1 MLELTNTAA
10 QTIAPGAAV
19 TFNKVLLHTGCGECF
34 DCRVPTSVKLTG
46 RNGVYRVEFSGNIAS
61 PTAGTPAQLAIALGP
76 IALPET
82 VMLVTTSAANSFN
95 NVATSTLV
103 KNNCC
108 DFDRITVV
116 NTGTTPV
123 LLSANFNLNVERK
136 C

>member
-46 RNGVYRVEFSGNIAS
+46 RNGVYRIEFSGNIAS
-61 PTAGTPAQLAIALGP
+61 GTAGTPAQLAIALGP
-76 IALPET
+76 TALPET

-116 NTGTTPV
+116 NTGTVPV
-123 LLSANFNLNVERK
+123 LLSANMNLNIERK